1 MMHGWEKSDLGI
13 VAVKSA
19 NKAARA
25 AAESMEPR
33 PGAKENTSQS
43 NKYQTQSRERL
54 SQRLDR
60 VRERA
65 KSHKTERFTSLLHY
79 LTPEVLALAFSWL
92 KRDAASGVDGVTW
105 KEYEANQQERLD
117 DLHQRVH
124 RGGFRALPS
133 KRKFIPKADGRLR
146 PLGIAAL
153 EDKIVQRAVV
163 EVLNAIYE
171 QDFLGFSY
179 GFRPKRSQH
188 DALDAL
194 AVGIDK
200 RNVNW
205 ILDADVSKFFDTVDH
220 DWLMTFMGHRISD
233 PRVLRLIQKWLKAGV
248 LDAGEYQE
256 TEEGTP
262 QGAVISPLL
271 ANVYLHYVFDLWAHQ
286 WRGRHAIG
294 KVTLVRYADDIVVGF
309 QYQKDAERFLAAM
322 RERLQSFGLE
332 LHPEKTR
339 LLAFGRFATAYRR
352 QNGARKSET
361 FNFLGFTHI
370 SGRDRHGNFQLQ
382 RHTRRDRMRAA
393 LQRVKQTLRRRW
405 HWKIPEQGKW
415 LGQVVRGY
423 FGYHAVPTN
432 FRRIDA
438 FRHFVV
444 DLWRRALKRR
454 SQKDNMTWHRI
465 ERLAADW
472 IPKPRITHPWP
483 STRFLVKYP
492 RQEPGA

>member
-1 MMHGWEKSDLGI
+1 MMYGREKSDLGI

-19 NKAARA
+19 NKFAQAN
-25 AAESMEPR
+25 AELMEPR
-33 PGAKENTSQS
+33 PGAKENASQS
-43 NKYQTQSRERL
+43 NKHRAQNRERL

-79 LTPEVLALAFSWL
+79 ITPEVLALAFSWL
-92 KRDAASGVDGVTW
+92 KRDAASGIDGMTW
-105 KEYEANQQERLD
+105 KAYETNQEEKLAE
-117 DLHQRVH
+117 LHQRLH
-124 RGGFRALPS
+124 RGGYRALPS
-133 KRKFIPKADGRLR
+133 KRKYIPKADGKMR

-171 QDFLGFSY
+171 TDFLGFSY
-179 GFRPKRSQH
+179 GFRPGRGQH

-220 DWLMTFMGHRISD
+220 DWLMKFVEHRIND

-248 LDAGEYQE
+248 MDAGEYQE
-256 TEEGTP
+256 TQEGTP

-309 QYQKDAERFLAAM
+309 QYQKDAERFLAQM
-322 RERLQSFGLE
+322 RERLQNFGLE

-339 LLAFGRFATAYRR
+339 LIAFGRYANAYRR
-352 QNGARKSET
+352 QQGERKAET

-370 SGRDRHGNFQLQ
+370 SSVDRHGYFQLQ
-382 RHTRRDRMRAA
+382 RHTRRDRMRAT
-393 LQRVKQTLRRRW
+393 LHRVKQTLRKRW
-405 HWKIPEQGKW
+405 HWTIPEQGKW

-432 FRRIDA
+432 SRRLDA

-444 DLWRRALKRR
+444 DLWRRALRRR
-454 SQKDNMTWHRI
+454 SQKDKTTWQRV

-472 IPKPRITHPWP
+472 IPMPRILHPWP
-483 STRFLVKYP
+483 SARFLVNHP

>member
-1 MMHGWEKSDLGI
+1 MMHGQEKSDLGI
-13 VAVKSA
+13 VAMKSA
-19 NKAARA
+19 NKFAQAN
-25 AAESMEPR
+25 AETMERR

-43 NKYQTQSRERL
+43 SKHRTLSRESL

-79 LTPEVLALAFSWL
+79 ITPEVLGLAFSWL
-92 KRDAASGVDGVTW
+92 KRDAASGIDGVTW
-105 KEYEANQQERLD
+105 KDYEATQEEQLA
-117 DLHQRVH
+117 DLHQRLH
-124 RGGFRALPS
+124 RGGYRALPS
-133 KRKFIPKADGRLR
+133 KRKYIPKADGKLR

-171 QDFLGFSY
+171 KDFLGFSY
-179 GFRPKRSQH
+179 GFRPGRGQH

-194 AVGIDK
+194 AVGISS

-205 ILDADVSKFFDTVDH
+205 ILDADVSKFFDTVNH
-220 DWLMTFMGHRISD
+220 DWLMQFVAHRITD
-233 PRVLRLIQKWLKAGV
+233 PRILRLIQKWLKAGV
-248 LDAGEYQE
+248 MDAGEYQE
-256 TEEGTP
+256 TNEGTP

-286 WRGRHAIG
+286 WRGRHATG
-294 KVTLVRYADDIVVGF
+294 KVTMVRYADDIVVGF

-322 RERLQSFGLE
+322 RERLQRFGLE

-339 LLAFGRFATAYRR
+339 LIAFGRYANAYRR
-352 QNGARKSET
+352 QQGERKAET

-370 SGRDRHGNFQLQ
+370 SSVDRHGNFQLQ
-382 RHTRRDRMRAA
+382 RHTRRDRMRTA
-393 LQRVKQTLRRRW
+393 LRKVKQTLRKRW
-405 HWKIPEQGKW
+405 HWTIPEQGKW
-415 LGQVVRGY
+415 LGQVVGGY
-423 FGYHAVPTN
+423 FQYHAVPTN
-432 FRRIDA
+432 SRRLDA

-454 SQKDNMTWHRI
+454 SQKDKMTWQRI

-472 IPKPRITHPWP
+472 LPMPRILHPWP
-483 STRFLVKYP
+483 NMRFLVKHP

>member
-1 MMHGWEKSDLGI
+1 MMHGREKSDLGV

-19 NKAARA
+19 NKFAQAN
-25 AAESMEPR
+25 AELMERR

-43 NKYQTQSRERL
+43 SKHRTQSRERL

-65 KSHKTERFTSLLHY
+65 KSHKAERFTSLLHY
-79 LTPEVLALAFSWL
+79 ITPEVLGLAFSWL
-92 KRDAASGVDGVTW
+92 KRDAASGIDGVKW
-105 KEYEANQQERLD
+105 KDYEANQEAQLA
-117 DLHQRVH
+117 DLHKRLH
-124 RGGFRALPS
+124 RGGYRALPS
-133 KRKFIPKADGRLR
+133 KRKYIPKADGKLR

-171 QDFLGFSY
+171 KDFLGFSY
-179 GFRPKRSQH
+179 GFRPGRGQH

-194 AVGIDK
+194 AVGISS

-205 ILDADVSKFFDTVDH
+205 ILDADVSKFFDTVNH
-220 DWLMTFMGHRISD
+220 DWLMQFVAHRIND
-233 PRVLRLIQKWLKAGV
+233 PRILRLIQKWLKAGV
-248 LDAGEYQE
+248 MDAGEYQE
-256 TEEGTP
+256 TNEGTP

-286 WRGRHAIG
+286 WRVRHATG

-309 QYQKDAERFLAAM
+309 QYQKDAERFEAAM
-322 RERLQSFGLE
+322 RERLHSFGLE

-339 LLAFGRFATAYRR
+339 LIAFGRYASSYRR
-352 QNGARKSET
+352 QQGARKAET

-370 SGRDRHGNFQLQ
+370 SSVDRHGSFQLQ

-393 LQRVKQTLRRRW
+393 LQRVKQTLRKRW

-423 FGYHAVPTN
+423 FQYHAVPTN
-432 FRRIDA
+432 SRRLDA

-454 SQKDNMTWHRI
+454 SQKDKMTWKRI

-472 IPKPRITHPWP
+472 IPMPRILHPWP
-483 STRFLVKYP
+483 STRFLVNHP